1 MNKSKYIDF
10 DLIKRYPNKYNL
22 TPNDIKQLKVLDW
35 DKLKQVMWFNEA
47 TNPNRWCKL
56 IGCQKDGEKYDDWD
70 EFWIG
75 IAEDGNIDCHFTA
88 YEGMCSYNFKEFYNL
103 KDIEDKYDMQIQVNV
118 IKWLNEM
125 IDEGILGLPE

>member
-1 MNKSKYIDF
+1 MQKILLMMSF
-10 DLIKRYPNKYNL
+10 
-22 TPNDIKQLKVLDW
+22 
-35 DKLKQVMWFNEA
+35 M
-47 TNPNRWCKL
+47 
-56 IGCQKDGEKYDDWD
+56 IGV
-70 EFWIG
+70 
-75 IAEDGNIDCHFTA
+75 AEDGNIDCHFTA

>member
-22 TPNDIKQLKVLDW
+22 TPNDIKRLKVLNW
-35 DKLKQVMWFNEA
+35 DKIKQIMLFNES

-103 KDIEDKYDMQIQVNV
+103 KDIEDKYDMQVQVNV